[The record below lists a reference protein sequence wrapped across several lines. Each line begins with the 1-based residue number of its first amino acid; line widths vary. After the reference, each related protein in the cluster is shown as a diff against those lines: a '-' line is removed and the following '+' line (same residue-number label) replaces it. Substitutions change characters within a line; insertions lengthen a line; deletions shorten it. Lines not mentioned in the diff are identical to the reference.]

1 VAFQCAHKVAPV
13 SLGRVAIIA
22 VALAGC
28 SKSPDA
34 CERQPALAGCSKSPD
49 ACERLAA
56 RLMPSPDATF
66 IETCRAES
74 AHDPSYARMVGCVLA
89 IQGGVTEANLK
100 TCPGSDRL
108 LFFQF

>member
-1 VAFQCAHKVAPV
+1 MIGLVTELREDAPRARKVAPG
-13 SLGRVAIIA
+13 SFGRLAIIA

-28 SKSPDA
+28 SKSQ
-34 CERQPALAGCSKSPD
+34 EQSPD
-49 ACERLAA
+49 ACERLAP

-66 IETCRAES
+66 IQTCRAES
-74 AHDPSYARMVGCVLA
+74 ALDPSYARMVDCVLA
-89 IQGGVTEANLK
+89 IEGGVTEAKLE